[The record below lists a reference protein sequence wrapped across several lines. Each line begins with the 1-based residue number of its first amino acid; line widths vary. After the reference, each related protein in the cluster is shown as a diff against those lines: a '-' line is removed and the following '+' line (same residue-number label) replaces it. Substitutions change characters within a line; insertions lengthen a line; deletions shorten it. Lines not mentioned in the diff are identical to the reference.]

1 MTNPDW
7 LFEDKTIIESPSSPK
22 QFEYKVI
29 SAKTACDL
37 NAKWHSRLPIIDW
50 SNVVRNTHSICFGA
64 MYKGQWFAIAIWS
77 SPVAQ
82 NRFKYGKQILE
93 LRRMA
98 ISDACPRNTATNM
111 LSFMRKHIV
120 KAFPEIALLI
130 SYQDTEVHNGT
141 IYKADNW
148 LDVADSP
155 GYSWTN
161 EKRTRNV
168 EQSLAVKK
176 RWEFYIHD
184 FIEDPND
191 AIFSDIRLIGDDLN
205 D

>member
-1 MTNPDW
+1 MSMLFDFEIPVNPPA
-7 LFEDKTIIESPSSPK
+7 SPRL
-22 QFEYKVI
+22 FEYKVI

-37 NAKWHSRLPIIDW
+37 NGKWHSRLPVIDW

-64 MYKGQWFAIAIWS
+64 MYEGEWFAAAIWS

-98 ISDACPRNTATNM
+98 ISNQCPRNTATHM
-111 LSFMRKHIV
+111 LSFMRKHIT
-120 KAFPEIALLI
+120 KAFPDIALLI
-130 SYQDTEVHNGT
+130 SYQDTDVHHGT

-148 LDVADSP
+148 IATTDSP
-155 GYSWTN
+155 GYSWTT
-161 EKRTRNV
+161 ESRARNI

-176 RWEFYIHD
+176 RWEFPIKSFAD
-184 FIEDPND
+184 VEIVDSMDEMLV
-191 AIFSDIRLIGDDLN
+191 AE
-205 D
+205 